1 MKETGAIRLIFNW
14 IFQWATTLD
23 HSFQNEIIFTNPI
36 HSFLLVATDKYGYKW
51 WVSLRAVS
59 LFSIT
64 TVASVADVV
73 CWFWM
78 LNFLYTDIGIGCGLK
93 WLFVF
98 DCIRYGYFFFSLVL
112 FKSPIEHSTP
122 VHTMAKLRMISRKLI
137 ERFARFKSNKT
148 QITNIIWSVT
158 SITCIG
164 CKEKIFEHASVIY
177 NDCNWH

>member
-23 HSFQNEIIFTNPI
+23 HSFQNEIICTNPT

-98 DCIRYGYFFFSLVL
+98 DWIRYGYFFSLSFCLNRQLNTAHLCIRWQNCEWFQENWLNVSHVL
-112 FKSPIEHSTP
+112 NRIKRKSPT
-122 VHTMAKLRMISRKLI
+122 
-137 ERFARFKSNKT
+137 
-148 QITNIIWSVT
+148 
-158 SITCIG
+158 
-164 CKEKIFEHASVIY
+164 
-177 NDCNWH
+177 